1 MTAEEWTQ
9 AHNVE
14 KLIYLVEKTISSR
27 KLRLFT
33 LGCCHRVSHL
43 LGDGRCHRTIAVA
56 ETFADN
62 GCGKAELELHRRQAQ
77 EIGENLEKQC
87 RASDGTIFP
96 HAYMM
101 AAQSSA
107 SSAVAFAATLDQT
120 RKFYPT
126 PSGVNVSTS
135 VVCEAACRAREAVFA
150 ATKASGG
157 DDAIAGASSEAEMQA
172 QMQVLRD
179 VVGAPFSA
187 TKSVIA
193 WQTVT
198 VMSLATAIY
207 ADRAFDRLPILADAL
222 EDAGCDHADIL
233 NHCRGPGPHVLGCW
247 PLDLVLGKS

>member
-1 MTAEEWTQ
+1 
-9 AHNVE
+9 
-14 KLIYLVEKTISSR
+14 
-27 KLRLFT
+27 
-33 LGCCHRVSHL
+33 
-43 LGDGRCHRTIAVA
+43 
-56 ETFADN
+56 
-62 GCGKAELELHRRQAQ
+62 
-77 EIGENLEKQC
+77 
-87 RASDGTIFP
+87 
-96 HAYMM
+96 
-101 AAQSSA
+101 
-107 SSAVAFAATLDQT
+107 
-120 RKFYPT
+120 
-126 PSGVNVSTS
+126 
-135 VVCEAACRAREAVFA
+135 
-150 ATKASGG
+150 
-157 DDAIAGASSEAEMQA
+157 MQA